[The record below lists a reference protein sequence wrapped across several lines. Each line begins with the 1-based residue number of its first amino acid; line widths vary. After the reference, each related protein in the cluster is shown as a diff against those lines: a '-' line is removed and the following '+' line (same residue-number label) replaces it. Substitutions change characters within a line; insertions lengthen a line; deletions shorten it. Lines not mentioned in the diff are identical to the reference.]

1 MKFIKNVRENL
12 KNPKKKS
19 LTLLGIYFVFFI
31 IVFVLLSSAPT
42 NEPIKNIEEPKKDVV
57 TSYEYIYNLS
67 DINNSIEIKG
77 THKDTE
83 DLFTYNGLKYY
94 KKNNILYSYQNN
106 ELKEIP
112 SLNINIDNYNYDSI
126 KKMIDSSVLIDETTY
141 NDNSSK
147 INYEINIDD
156 YLNFLN
162 IEKTNLDIT
171 IPIIVSSS
179 DYINEV
185 SIDLTNYY
193 KYQFLIKIN
202 YNNINKIDNIKVGT
216 N

>member
-1 MKFIKNVRENL
+1 MRFIKNIRENL
-12 KNPKKKS
+12 KDPKKKS

-42 NEPIKNIEEPKKDVV
+42 NEPIKNIEDEKKDVV

-83 DLFTYNGLKYY
+83 DLFTYDGLKYY
-94 KKNNILYSYQNN
+94 KKDNILYSYQNN

-156 YLNFLN
+156 YLTILN

>member
-42 NEPIKNIEEPKKDVV
+42 NEPIKNIEDEKKDVV

-67 DINNSIEIKG
+67 DINSSVEIKG

-83 DLFTYNGLKYY
+83 DLFTYDGLKYY
-94 KKNNILYSYQNN
+94 KKDNILYSYQNN
-106 ELKEIP
+106 KLKEIP